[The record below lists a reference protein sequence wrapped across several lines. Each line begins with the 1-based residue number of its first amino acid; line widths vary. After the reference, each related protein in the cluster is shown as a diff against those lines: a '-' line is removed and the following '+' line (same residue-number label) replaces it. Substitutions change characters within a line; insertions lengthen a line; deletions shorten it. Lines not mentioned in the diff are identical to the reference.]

1 MDWGVSHG
9 AHARSFFGS
18 KTMTCCKVGLLLL
31 CCCALHKGQ
40 KFDCALNKGQNMLVV
55 VALHKGLVGAMVA
68 EQGAF
73 GGDGDK
79 PPGKDGDDKREKDNP
94 IDEWDDWE
102 WEDWEKE
109 KEKWREKKYWYWDE
123 GSKSWQWRWM
133 TSSMQQNK
141 RKEEL
146 RRHFQVGPNCTEEE
160 RRIIN
165 LASMGRSRLMR
176 IGQVF
181 V

>member
-31 CCCALHKGQ
+31 FCCALHKGQ

-68 EQGAF
+68 EQGSLAAS

-109 KEKWREKKYWYWDE
+109 KEKWREKKYWY
-123 GSKSWQWRWM
+123 
-133 TSSMQQNK
+133 
-141 RKEEL
+141 
-146 RRHFQVGPNCTEEE
+146 
-160 RRIIN
+160 
-165 LASMGRSRLMR
+165 
-176 IGQVF
+176 
-181 V
+181 

>member
-1 MDWGVSHG
+1 MVHMLE
-9 AHARSFFGS
+9 AFFGS
-18 KTMTCCKVGLLLL
+18 KTMTCSKVTLLLL

-55 VALHKGLVGAMVA
+55 VALHKGLVGAMVS
-68 EQGAF
+68 EQGSLAAS

-79 PPGKDGDDKREKDNP
+79 PPGKDGEDRREKDNP
-94 IDEWDDWE
+94 IPDEWEDWE
-102 WEDWEKE
+102 WEDWEE
-109 KEKWREKKYWYWDE
+109 AKEKWREKKYWYWDA
-123 GSKSWQWRWM
+123 SSQSWKWRWM

-141 RKEEL
+141 KREEL
-146 RRHFQVGPNCTEEE
+146 KRYFQVGPNCTDHE
-160 RRIIN
+160 RRLIN
-165 LASMGRSRLMR
+165 LASMGNSRLMR